1 MRQIFTAIGEDRVYS
16 TKLALGKYLSD
27 DMEKKTDS
35 VTQKMNI
42 GKDGCS
48 VLGLHWVP
56 DSLKST
62 GSPENLMGFGAPHMH
77 MFITGSRKVGPEDIP
92 FWGFSQF
99 VVGITGACWLVSWP
113 ASFATDLSMSVESLF
128 DTVGY
133 QKKDVFTNF
142 FKNAAFHCLVTR
154 NTVAWVPCGH
164 CFTLIP
170 LQDQEHDRTVALTIP
185 YLNVNLMHNSE
196 TVPLHAVRDVLHK
209 HRNSQ
214 HCMDQAAKF
223 HPALDQFLQWFRDSS
238 KLDDKFT
245 EDGQQVSEAE
255 ADTQPGAANVAARAA
270 LLSATQVADA
280 DGSQT
285 SVGSVL

>member
-1 MRQIFTAIGEDRVYS
+1 MRKILSAIGDDRIHS
-16 TKLALGKYLSD
+16 SKLELAQHFNGNTDVKNVKSVF
-27 DMEKKTDS
+27 KKLN
-35 VTQKMNI
+35 V

-48 VLGLHWVP
+48 MLELQWVP
-56 DSLKST
+56 DSLKAI
-62 GSPENLMGFGAPHMH
+62 GQPENVMGCGAPHLH
-77 MFITGSRKVGPEDIP
+77 MFTTGCHKVGPKDIP

-99 VVGITGACWLVSWP
+99 VLGISGACWLVSWP
-113 ASFATDLSMSVESLF
+113 VSFATDLSMSVENLF
-128 DTVGY
+128 DAVGY
-133 QKKDVFTNF
+133 QKKDIFTNF
-142 FKNAAFHCLVTR
+142 FQNTAFHCLVTR

-185 YLNVNLMHNSE
+185 YMNVNLMHNAE
-196 TVPLHAVRDVLHK
+196 TVPLHAVRDVIHQ

-238 KLDDKFT
+238 KLDDKFI

-255 ADTQPGAANVAARAA
+255 VETQPGAANVAARAA
-270 LLSATQVADA
+270 LLPATQVADS
-280 DGSQT
+280 DGSQLANI
-285 SVGSVL
+285 V